1 MYLVKLGH
9 AYLLL
14 LQSHWE
20 EGLLQQFIVFQVLH
34 TLDTQVV
41 PRNTTQVLLVAP
53 HQLKVRH
60 TKLILL
66 FTFIIIMLILLYR
79 SPVSMFQLT
88 TNLSKSCIRHTNYE
102 KKLISIRLFP
112 DRKTT
117 SLFYYNCM
125 ARSALSE
132 KNQTLNQPIGQFIRR
147 INK

>member
-14 LQSHWE
+14 LQSHWK

-66 FTFIIIMLILLYR
+66 FTFIIIVLILLYR
-79 SPVSMFQLT
+79 SPVSVFQLT
-88 TNLSKSCIRHTNYE
+88 TNLSKSCIRHTNDE
-102 KKLISIRLFP
+102 KKLISIYIYEAVWHVVLYQ
-112 DRKTT
+112 K
-117 SLFYYNCM
+117 
-125 ARSALSE
+125 
-132 KNQTLNQPIGQFIRR
+132 R
-147 INK
+147 IKH

>member
-117 SLFYYNCM
+117 SLFETVWHVVLYQ
-125 ARSALSE
+125 
-132 KNQTLNQPIGQFIRR
+132 KR
-147 INK
+147 IKH

>member
-14 LQSHWE
+14 LQSHWK

-66 FTFIIIMLILLYR
+66 FTFIIIVLILLYR
-79 SPVSMFQLT
+79 SPV
-88 TNLSKSCIRHTNYE
+88 SKSCIRHTNYE

-117 SLFYYNCM
+117 SLFEAVWHVVLYQ
-125 ARSALSE
+125 
-132 KNQTLNQPIGQFIRR
+132 KR
-147 INK
+147 IKH